1 MLLLQQVAPFNDQ
14 TINFGDDSLQR
25 CRTGA
30 SALIAPKKVDDHSRD
45 TPAVGKS
52 RMRQMRNIGM
62 KWAVGWSAVAATV
75 ILFVPFHAAQGQTHG
90 SASGSTTFRQCMK
103 ASGGVTSAMKACLS
117 GEYTRLDRELNVTYK
132 SVMKQLKTPH
142 LRTRLVESQR
152 VWIWR
157 RDFDCKLKVES
168 SSAKGGT
175 AGDII
180 YDDCRVEKVRD
191 RIKWLKLVPQNPS
204 YLKKV

>member
-1 MLLLQQVAPFNDQ
+1 M
-14 TINFGDDSLQR
+14 
-25 CRTGA
+25 C
-30 SALIAPKKVDDHSRD
+30 
-45 TPAVGKS
+45 
-52 RMRQMRNIGM
+52 NIGL
-62 KWAVGWSAVAATV
+62 KRASRLALVAAASV
-75 ILFVPFHAAQGQTHG
+75 LFSPISAAQGQSHDSAAG
-90 SASGSTTFRQCMK
+90 SATFSRCMK

-117 GEYTRLDRELNVTYK
+117 AEYTRLDRELNVTYK

-157 RDFDCKLKVES
+157 RDFDCKLRVENS
-168 SSAKGGT
+168 GAKGGT

-191 RIKWLKLVPQNPS
+191 RIKWLKLVPRNPS
-204 YLKKV
+204 YLTKV